1 MFILGLIS
9 IFQICILPGFVLI
22 SAIKYE
28 GNWLNK
34 ATVIFSTSLFIN
46 YLLVI
51 VLKWVGIYHQITLIF
66 LCLIEVV
73 LLIIINRKSLSTPI
87 AEKIYRGWISFKQ
100 FLEKIK
106 IKIEDEDKN
115 TAVVKILFTV
125 VLIIAI
131 IVALIRIYWFF
142 KFSIYNLGHVFE
154 TWDAVASWNVW
165 AKEWASPGFPSRTIF
180 YPQLI
185 PANWSLSYVL
195 MGTTQIQFFAKSI
208 MPVFSLLI
216 CLMLFDLALEK
227 WSTGLFISIPVF
239 FYLVKHFMTLPQ
251 VHSGYVDLPLAYMSF
266 TSIYLLLKSK
276 VLDSNSHI
284 QHNILLAIIIA
295 GGAAV
300 TKQPGVYIILVL
312 PLSVYFILSGK
323 SSLFSQKSKNKKFL
337 AVWVF
342 IGLISAAWYV
352 YKFIAIRSGIDESN
366 LTYLFSEIHQN
377 LSIFDRM
384 IMVWKENKIYSFIFA
399 SSLLV
404 IFWRDKSI
412 KWITFGITIPY
423 ILFWAAF
430 ASYDTRNI
438 AMALP
443 LWALALGY
451 VIDGFLDILIGIL
464 NKIRIEKLRVL
475 HLIIVLLVLGGSAGF
490 IFQKDD
496 LIEAQ
501 QSAEMQILSPQIN
514 SEIKKI
520 ADNSEDGV
528 IILTNYPVEALPIDG
543 VSKITMPMN
552 DFDFL
557 IEIINQEKPDYI
569 LLHPGASDTIKQY
582 ISEKSMIG
590 EYQLKLVIDDYVKYQ
605 LIEIVD

>member
-1 MFILGLIS
+1 LFILGLIS

-51 VLKWVGIYHQITLIF
+51 VLKWVGIYHQITLLF

-73 LLIIINRKSLSTPI
+73 LLVIINRKGLSTPI
-87 AEKIYRGWISFKQ
+87 VNKIYHGWENLKQ
-100 FLEKIK
+100 FLGKIK
-106 IKIEDEDKN
+106 IKIEDEEKN
-115 TAVVKILFTV
+115 TTVIRILFTV

-131 IVALIRIYWFF
+131 IVASIRVYWFF

-165 AKEWASPGFPSRTIF
+165 AKEWASIGFPSRTLF

-195 MGTTQIQFFAKSI
+195 MGTTQIQFFAKAI
-208 MPVFSLLI
+208 MPLFSLLI
-216 CLMLFDLALEK
+216 CLMIFDLALEK
-227 WSTGLFISIPVF
+227 WSIGLFFSIPVF

-251 VHSGYVDLPLAYMSF
+251 LHSGYVDLPLAYMSF

-276 VLDSNSHI
+276 VLDSNSRI

-300 TKQPGVYIILVL
+300 TKQPGAYIILVL
-312 PLSVYFILSGK
+312 PFSIFFILSDK
-323 SSLFSQKSKNKKFL
+323 ISLFSQKTTIKKFL
-337 AVWVF
+337 AVWLS
-342 IGLISAAWYV
+342 IGLISGAWYV
-352 YKFIAIRSGIDESN
+352 YKFIDIQSGIDESN

-377 LSIFDRM
+377 LSVFSRM
-384 IMVWKENKIYSFIFA
+384 VMVWKENKIYSFVFV
-399 SSLLV
+399 STLLV

-412 KWITFGITIPY
+412 KWITFGITTPY

-451 VIDGFLDILIGIL
+451 VIDGFLDILLGIL
-464 NKIRIEKLRVL
+464 KKIRVERIRVL
-475 HLIIVLLVLGGSAGF
+475 HLIIVLLVLVGSTGF

-501 QSAEMQILSPQIN
+501 QSAEMQIFSPQIN

-520 ADNSEDGV
+520 ADNSEGGIV
-528 IILTNYPVEALPIDG
+528 ILTNYPVEVLPIVG
-543 VSKITMPMN
+543 VTKITLPMN
-552 DFDFL
+552 DFDLF
-557 IEIINQEKPDYI
+557 IEVLSQSQPDYI

-582 ISEKSMIG
+582 ISEKSMNG
-590 EYQLKLVIDDYVKYQ
+590 EYQILFTNNDFVNYQ
-605 LIEIVD
+605 LIELVH